1 MEIELIERYLNNEMD
16 GEERR
21 KFEERIAR
29 QPQLNEDVKTVAY
42 IIYSIREKG
51 IEQDND
57 RIDAIRRSVSSDRKR
72 YVISAAAM
80 FAVLFAIAAIVS
92 VPVYKHVIK
101 PIIEQSELPKNAPS
115 SNVSYPS
122 DTLTLVNDNDTVIS
136 ESEDSQPVETVRKDE
151 DINTND
157 QESIEEHT
165 VDNSVEAHESQKK
178 QEETAKEEEAQ
189 NAKVPTPIISSLTDK
204 NGTRYKIVSVRA
216 KDESIVVTLQLSNN
230 DDQYMI
236 KLKGVSIVD
245 SRNNRTKSSQ
255 IKANGKYSS
264 NFVLNM
270 SETTT
275 VEIFFYGIKGKPS
288 YLQLLQIQE
297 DDSHSTL
304 LFKNLE
310 IKQKG

>member
-1 MEIELIERYLNNEMD
+1 MELELIERYLNNEMD
-16 GEERR
+16 GEERL
-21 KFEERIAR
+21 KFEDRMER
-29 QPQLNEDVKTVAY
+29 QPHLEEDVKTVAY
-42 IIYSIREKG
+42 IIHAIREKG

-57 RIDAIRRSVSSDRKR
+57 RIDAIRRSVSSDHKR

-101 PIIEQSELPKNAPS
+101 PIIERNELPKNAPS
-115 SNVSYPS
+115 SSIFNTT
-122 DTLTLVNDNDTVIS
+122 DTLSLVNDNDTIIS
-136 ESEDSQPVETVRKDE
+136 ESEDSQPVETVRNNE

-157 QESIEEHT
+157 PKSIEEPT
-165 VDNSVEAHESQKK
+165 VDTQK
-178 QEETAKEEEAQ
+178 
-189 NAKVPTPIISSLTDK
+189 AKVPSPTISSLTDK

-216 KDESIVVTLQLSNN
+216 KDEGIIVTLQLSNN

-236 KLKGVSIVD
+236 KLKDVSIVD

-304 LFKNLE
+304 QFKNLE
-310 IKQKG
+310 IK

>member
-1 MEIELIERYLNNEMD
+1 MELELIERYLNNEMD
-16 GEERR
+16 GEERQ
-21 KFEERIAR
+21 KFEDRMER
-29 QPQLNEDVKTVAY
+29 QPHLEEDVKTVAY
-42 IIYSIREKG
+42 IIHAIREKG

-57 RIDAIRRSVSSDRKR
+57 RIDAIRRSVSSDHKR

-101 PIIEQSELPKNAPS
+101 PIIERNELPKNAPS
-115 SNVSYPS
+115 SSIFNTT
-122 DTLTLVNDNDTVIS
+122 DTLSLVNDNDTIIS
-136 ESEDSQPVETVRKDE
+136 ESEDSQPVETVRNNE

-157 QESIEEHT
+157 PKSIEEPT
-165 VDNSVEAHESQKK
+165 VDNSIEANESQKK

-189 NAKVPTPIISSLTDK
+189 KAKVPSPTISSLTDK

-216 KDESIVVTLQLSNN
+216 KDEGIIVTLQLSNN

-304 LFKNLE
+304 QFKNLE
-310 IKQKG
+310 IK